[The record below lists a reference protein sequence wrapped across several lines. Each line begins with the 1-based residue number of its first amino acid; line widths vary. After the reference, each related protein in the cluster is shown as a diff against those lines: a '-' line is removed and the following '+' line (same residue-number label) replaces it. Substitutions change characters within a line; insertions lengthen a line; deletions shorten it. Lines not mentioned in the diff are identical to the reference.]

1 VQTSTSLCTILNE
14 LIGQNLNPPG
24 DRAIPMTAL
33 SSQHL
38 SEVIGRIYDCS
49 LDPGRWEPTLDALRL
64 LLVSNTVQF
73 GLIDT
78 RGHRRLISTTL
89 GMEPELQQ
97 CLPEICEQAERLLDH
112 GHSMDEPIIFNRD
125 WSPAYRNSARHLE
138 QVCREQGIV
147 DFAQINVL
155 RSPARAAALGFGR
168 HASVGTFGDE
178 EIDFVRLLIPHVRRA
193 VTISN
198 LVDAKTIEA
207 ARIGEALDALKI
219 GVILADPQAAIVHA
233 NRAAEAMLRADGP
246 LGAANGVLR
255 AERPVATAE
264 LRCAVS
270 AAARNE
276 AGLGK
281 TGLAVRLSDDYETPV
296 VAHVLPLSA
305 GEIRTR
311 LEPAAVAAVFISTPL
326 DEVSC
331 ARTLA
336 SAYKLTPAE
345 TRVLREILSGKSVV
359 EAAADLGVAMTTAR
373 THLDNIFAKT
383 GVSRQSELIK
393 LGTAVAP
400 PALEERP

>member
-1 VQTSTSLCTILNE
+1 
-14 LIGQNLNPPG
+14 
-24 DRAIPMTAL
+24 M
-33 SSQHL
+33 
-38 SEVIGRIYDCS
+38 
-49 LDPGRWEPTLDALRL
+49 
-64 LLVSNTVQF
+64 
-73 GLIDT
+73 
-78 RGHRRLISTTL
+78 
-89 GMEPELQQ
+89 
-97 CLPEICEQAERLLDH
+97 
-112 GHSMDEPIIFNRD
+112 
-125 WSPAYRNSARHLE
+125 
-138 QVCREQGIV
+138 
-147 DFAQINVL
+147 
-155 RSPARAAALGFGR
+155 
-168 HASVGTFGDE
+168 
-178 EIDFVRLLIPHVRRA
+178 RLLIPHVRRA

-198 LVDAKTIEA
+198 VLDAKTIEA
-207 ARIGEALDALKI
+207 TRMSEALDALKL

-264 LRCAVS
+264 LRDAVS

-281 TGLAVRLSDDYETPV
+281 AGLAVRLSEDYETPV
-296 VAHVLPLSA
+296 VAHVLPLSG

-311 LEPAAVAAVFISTPL
+311 LEPAAIAAVFISTPL
-326 DEVSC
+326 DEASC

-336 SAYKLTPAE
+336 RAYKLTPAE

-393 LGTAVAP
+393 LGAGVSP